1 MATPLDLEVAPNPRT
16 REENQERAFIA
27 ASRRKDRSIDAR
39 VESATRASHLH
50 KQRTGK
56 ALKITRDIVEREA
69 MYEEVDDRYQEKL
82 QRMMESQ
89 NLQIQTRFQENLL
102 ASLAM
107 RPGLQ
112 HRRASMMAQHGP
124 VNGIRKMSLDLS
136 GIRNPMSEGMNNS
149 SAHAGPLTSP
159 ISIGSGQ
166 SYVMS
171 PTYDAHPQSPS
182 SFHSNV
188 VPTSSAGQ
196 IPSYLAHHSNPTW
209 PSHIGPQP
217 VRSPWTGFHPSQ
229 VPVSGA
235 EMNVPVR
242 QFRDRLGSAPVIP
255 VHAIQSSAAYR
266 QAPYP
271 QHSRNRSEPGQ
282 TATHR
287 IPSHTHSPSS
297 VEHTPRE
304 YSPKVGSGFPRV
316 DNLPT
321 ETLPTPDLCPTPSTP
336 HSPTST
342 TKHSDVVAF
351 EALNEKEPD
360 FVSFSQ
366 PFLDQ
371 DFVDFQGLSYSLG
384 SHPPIPSFD
393 NTMHHHHPEAEW
405 KPDEVVQ
412 LDDWLVGA

>member
-1 MATPLDLEVAPNPRT
+1 
-16 REENQERAFIA
+16 
-27 ASRRKDRSIDAR
+27 
-39 VESATRASHLH
+39 
-50 KQRTGK
+50 
-56 ALKITRDIVEREA
+56 

-82 QRMMESQ
+82 QRMMEAQ
-89 NLQIQTRFQENLL
+89 NMQIHAQFQESIL
-102 ASLAM
+102 ATLAM

-136 GIRNPMSEGMNNS
+136 SIRNPGSESMNS
-149 SAHAGPLTSP
+149 SIHASPLTSP
-159 ISIGSGQ
+159 ITVGSAQ

-171 PTYDAHPQSPS
+171 PTYDASSQSPS

-188 VPTSSAGQ
+188 VSAASSAGQ
-196 IPSYLAHHSNPTW
+196 PSYLAHQPTPTW

-217 VRSPWTGFHPSQ
+217 VQSPWTGFHPTQ

-235 EMNVPVR
+235 EMNMPVR
-242 QFRDRLGSAPVIP
+242 QFRDRMGSAPVIP

-266 QAPYP
+266 ATPYP

-282 TATHR
+282 TSTHR
-287 IPSHTHSPSS
+287 MPSHTNSPSFD
-297 VEHTPRE
+297 HTPRE
-304 YSPKVGSGFPRV
+304 FSPKVGSGLPRV
-316 DNLPT
+316 DSLPT

-342 TKHSDVVAF
+342 TAKHSDVVAF
-351 EALNEKEPD
+351 EALDDKEPD

-384 SHPPIPSFD
+384 SNPTIPSFD
-393 NTMHHHHPEAEW
+393 STMHHPEAEW

-412 LDDWLVGA
+412 LEDWLVGA